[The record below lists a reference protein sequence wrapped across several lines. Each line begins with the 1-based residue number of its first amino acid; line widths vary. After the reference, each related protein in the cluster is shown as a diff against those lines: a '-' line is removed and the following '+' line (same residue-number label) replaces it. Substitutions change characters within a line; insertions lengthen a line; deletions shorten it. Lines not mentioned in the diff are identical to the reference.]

1 MNKRLLDIVQNPDLL
16 VLNDIEILENE
27 ISKYP
32 FVQSYRAVQLL
43 ATHRFKEND
52 YAAKLSETAA
62 FTTDKKI
69 LYHLIHQKE
78 IQENREKF
86 VENNVSTKDQSLD
99 QYQPNTKLEKL
110 IATPETKF
118 QEVEIKQ
125 IDLPKKV
132 YTDGELNRILF
143 EGEED
148 FLNEENENIDIEAT
162 QEAGAI
168 VMLPKEGNLGE
179 FAEGTRKFTRETIIK
194 KEEIKSEEHIIEG
207 TSHLSFHE
215 IDASLTQEK
224 LVTENQNLHLNINI
238 SQDFTETTRAF
249 TTETIIDEDK
259 IKSEE
264 NIIESTSQLS
274 FHGSEEFL
282 PTVKIEI
289 RNEVSRHFVAENKVS
304 KHEAEMQKLIAEV
317 EAKMKKSSVKNT
329 EKDEGFAENSSLD
342 FMGISH
348 EEPSVNILET
358 QTIEN
363 NSEIEVVKEEPNSTW
378 KPINFSAKKSAFRN
392 NEIVEKKE
400 SNVDTEE
407 KVEVKNEEFK
417 ENISDLLIVDE
428 VIKNEPKITEII
440 EGKPLDSDESNVPV
454 FINTWQSWLKLKPE
468 TTVLKENSKQ
478 KAIESFIEK
487 EPKISKLKVESNFTF
502 KDRGDNIS
510 HLMTET
516 LANLYLDQKLYLKA
530 QKAFELLIEK
540 EPTKAERFKEKLLK
554 IKELRNQK

>member
-1 MNKRLLDIVQNPDLL
+1 MKKHL
-16 VLNDIEILENE
+16 
-27 ISKYP
+27 
-32 FVQSYRAVQLL
+32 
-43 ATHRFKEND
+43 
-52 YAAKLSETAA
+52 AKLVKPT
-62 FTTDKKI
+62 
-69 LYHLIHQKE
+69 LI
-78 IQENREKF
+78 
-86 VENNVSTKDQSLD
+86 S
-99 QYQPNTKLEKL
+99 Y
-110 IATPETKF
+110 
-118 QEVEIKQ
+118 
-125 IDLPKKV
+125 
-132 YTDGELNRILF
+132 
-143 EGEED
+143 
-148 FLNEENENIDIEAT
+148 EENENIDIGAT
-162 QEAGAI
+162 QEAGVI
-168 VMLPKEGNLGE
+168 VMLPKEGNSSE
-179 FAEGTRKFTRETIIK
+179 FPGGTKKFTLETIIE
-194 KEEIKSEEHIIEG
+194 KEEIKSEENIIES

-224 LVTENQNLHLNINI
+224 LDNENQNLNIDI
-238 SQDFTETTRAF
+238 SQDFTEATRAF

-289 RNEVSRHFVAENKVS
+289 RNEVSRQFVAENKVS

-317 EAKMKKSSVKNT
+317 EAKMKKSIVKNI
-329 EKDEGFAENSSLD
+329 EKNERFAENNSLD
-342 FMGISH
+342 FTGISH
-348 EEPSVNILET
+348 EEPSENILET
-358 QTIEN
+358 QTTEN

-378 KPINFSAKKSAFRN
+378 KPMNFSAKKSAFRN
-392 NEIVEKKE
+392 NEILEKKE
-400 SNVDTEE
+400 SKVETEE

-428 VIKNEPKITEII
+428 AIMGEPKITEII
-440 EGKPLDSDESNVPV
+440 EEKPLDSDESNVPV

-468 TTVLKENSKQ
+468 TVVLKENTKQ